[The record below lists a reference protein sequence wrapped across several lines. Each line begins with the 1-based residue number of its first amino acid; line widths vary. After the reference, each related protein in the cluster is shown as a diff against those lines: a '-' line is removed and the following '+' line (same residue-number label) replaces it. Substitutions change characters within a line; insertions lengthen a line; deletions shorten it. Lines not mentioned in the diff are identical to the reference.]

1 MEVGIELEQ
10 FEIRLVVLTVFQVK
24 LSGLL
29 FGRYIM
35 IACDGLW
42 KSFTM
47 EESINFVN
55 SVLKVSF
62 FHLISGWFYD
72 FCVFERVHPLC
83 ERYTCL

>member
-62 FHLISGWFYD
+62 FHLISGWFDY